1 MAETSVRLYGY
12 RWIVL
17 LLFIMINVIL
27 QILWIGFATV
37 TKEASYF
44 YNVDEMGIYLLSL
57 SFMIVYIPVTFLAS
71 WILDKYDFKVGT
83 VIGALIIAIFGF
95 LRIFTFGNYM
105 LILIFQLI
113 LAVGQPFLLNSITK
127 LSANWFPPEERT
139 TSSGIG
145 LISIFLG
152 TALGLFITP
161 LIVGGVNLIEML
173 NGFPHFQMMLIIYGS
188 VSLIMGIT
196 YTIFIRN
203 RPPTPPSSEI
213 TTEKILM
220 FDGLKQIFRN
230 FNFIIL
236 VIAFFVGLG
245 IFNTI
250 LTLIEGILIP
260 KGHYSAFAGVF
271 GLLILLGGIV
281 GSLVMSLL
289 SDIYQKRK
297 ILLIISMSIATTTL
311 FGISFSTDPIILAIL
326 GFIFG
331 FGLVSS
337 SPVALEFAVDVTKP
351 VPEATSNGILM
362 MVGQIGGI
370 LFILGLE
377 DLKIPSTGDYFPA
390 LLVQAILLLIVL
402 VLLLFAKEEK

>member
-1 MAETSVRLYGY
+1 MTETGVKLYGY

-17 LLFIMINVIL
+17 FLFILINIIL
-27 QILWIGFATV
+27 QILWIGLATV
-37 TKEASYF
+37 TKAASLF

-95 LRIFTFGNYM
+95 LRIFTTGNYM
-105 LILIFQLI
+105 LVLIFQLI

-145 LISIFLG
+145 LMSIFLG

-161 LIVGGVNLIEML
+161 LIVGGINLIEIL
-173 NGFPHFQMMLIIYGS
+173 KGFPNFQSMLITYGI
-188 VSLIMGIT
+188 VSLTVGII
-196 YTIFIRN
+196 YIIFIKN

-213 TTEKILM
+213 TVEKVLM
-220 FDGLKQIFRN
+220 FNGLKQIFHN
-230 FNFIIL
+230 SNFIIL
-236 VIAFFVGLG
+236 VLAFFVGLG

-260 KGHYSAFAGVF
+260 KGHYSAFAGFF

-281 GSLVMSLL
+281 GSLVMSIV
-289 SDIYQKRK
+289 SDKYQKRK
-297 ILLIISMSIATTTL
+297 ILLIISMLIATTTL
-311 FGISFSTDPIILAIL
+311 FGISFSTDAILLSIL
-326 GFIFG
+326 GFYFG
-331 FGLVSS
+331 FGLISS
-337 SPVALEFAVDVTKP
+337 SPVALEYAVDITKP

-377 DLKIPSTGDYFPA
+377 DLKIPSTGDYFPS
-390 LLVQAILLLIVL
+390 LLLQSILLLIVL
-402 VLLLFAKEEK
+402 ILIFFVKEQK